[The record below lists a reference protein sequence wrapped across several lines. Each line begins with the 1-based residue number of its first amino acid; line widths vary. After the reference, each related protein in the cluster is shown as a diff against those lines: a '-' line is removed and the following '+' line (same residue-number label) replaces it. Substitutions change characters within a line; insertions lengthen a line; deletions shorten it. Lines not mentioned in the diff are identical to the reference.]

1 MSKRSR
7 ALASAVVAAVWR
19 NPSRCSGLLGNTRN
33 TGERVVTD
41 EQALVTYQVAPVD
54 TAALTVTHEEET
66 PLDLEVVGFGGGG
79 GA

>member
-41 EQALVTYQVAPVD
+41 EQALVTYQVAYRPI
-54 TAALTVTHEEET
+54 TARSSVPANG
-66 PLDLEVVGFGGGG
+66 P
-79 GA
+79 